1 MEIISYKIITK
12 GEDLQLLKEL
22 SRNGKG
28 RPKEVLSLIR
38 EGANP
43 NLTTKNGLS
52 VLVTAIRNRHYD
64 CIPILLKEKADVKK
78 QIPK

>member
-1 MEIISYKIITK
+1 M
-12 GEDLQLLKEL
+12 KEL
-22 SRNGKG
+22 SKNGKG
-28 RPKEVLSLIR
+28 RPKEVLFLIR

-52 VLVTAIRNRHYD
+52 VLITAIRNRHYD
-64 CIPILLKEKADVKK
+64 CIPILLKEKADVEK